1 MECFLRILKD
11 FNMKRLIIVFFTLFS
26 VQCFSQLTL
35 TIDSIRFT
43 HIVDTIPKVTKI
55 NDSSFTFEYDHHMRE
70 GPILNLYC
78 SFVNNSSTTIDIDEF
93 IYSTFI
99 LFNYNG
105 IDKERYATPCKIESD
120 DNTIFF
126 SRILK
131 NARILPNNRFSFY
144 LSTAIFLLE
153 PETMEKHKEKIYKY
167 TEREI
172 YRYDYTNSILDI
184 IPTIRAKYVG
194 KDINLIS
201 DFFSIKEIKIR

>member
-1 MECFLRILKD
+1 MDSGIECFLMILNH

-55 NDSSFTFEYDHHMRE
+55 NDSLFTLEYYSDMGG
-70 GPILNLYC
+70 GPTLNLFC

-105 IDKERYATPCKIESD
+105 IDKEIYATPCKIESD
-120 DNTIFF
+120 DNT
-126 SRILK
+126 RILE
-131 NARILPNNRFSFY
+131 NAKILPNNRLSFY
-144 LSTAIFLLE
+144 LSTRIFSNV
-153 PETMEKHKEKIYKY
+153 PEIKEKHKEKIYKY
-167 TEREI
+167 TELEI
-172 YRYDYTNSILDI
+172 YRYDYTNSILDVI
-184 IPTIRAKYVG
+184 STIRAKYVG
-194 KDINLIS
+194 KDIDLIS
-201 DFFSIKEIKIR
+201 DFFSIEEIKIR